1 MADAMDQAD
10 RHVDEWER
18 HVMQANAD
26 FSREYRDR
34 LSLGQAFCGAVFV
47 LASAV
52 FVYHAIRFFLG

>member
-10 RHVDEWER
+10 RHVDE
-18 HVMQANAD
+18 MQANAD